1 MLRDELYAEIER
13 LTEQLR
19 AMRREKHPARMRS
32 IERAAVIRGA
42 TLALVTQLGL
52 DRHEAARV
60 ARGLVAEEARRGREG

>member
-19 AMRREKHPARMRS
+19 AMRREKHPMRMKS

-52 DRHEAARV
+52 DRHEAASI
-60 ARGLVAEEARRGREG
+60 ARRIVAEEDAR

>member
-19 AMRREKHPARMRS
+19 AMRREKHPMRLRS

-52 DRHEAARV
+52 DRYEAASI
-60 ARGLVAEEARRGREG
+60 ARRIVAEEDAR